1 MQTLRIEQER
11 MAAMYKV
18 NLLLVIAGL
27 VILSGGNVYAEDW
40 KVGEKWTYKHEG
52 PRPFADSSATI
63 QGDRTVEVTAIKGER
78 ADKRF
83 LLKTL
88 WGTEDANPSTTYI
101 DSKKMLH
108 KVDIE
113 YLGSL
118 GFTPPVPAIW
128 LLKTGEQKIL
138 KTKMDVAGFSLPI
151 EYLAKRLKDET
162 ITVPA
167 GKFKNCQH
175 VQIITSTQD
184 ATGQSVKH
192 KQDYWY
198 HPKVGNLVK
207 DVIVTNYKSDN
218 SYTVTSLLKSHTKK
232 D

>member
-1 MQTLRIEQER
+1 MH
-11 MAAMYKV
+11 KV
-18 NLLLVIAGL
+18 NLLLFITGL
-27 VILSGGNVYAEDW
+27 VILSCGNVYAEDW

-63 QGDRTVEVTAIKGER
+63 QGDRTVEVIAIKGEG

-101 DSKKMLH
+101 DSKKMIH
-108 KVDIE
+108 RIDIE
-113 YLGSL
+113 NLGVLSI
-118 GFTPPVPAIW
+118 TPPVPAVW
-128 LLKTGEQKIL
+128 LLKSGEQKTL
-138 KTKMDVAGFSLPI
+138 KTQMDIAGFSLNI

-167 GKFKNCQH
+167 GNFKNCQH
-175 VQIITSTQD
+175 IQVITSTQD
-184 ATGQSVKH
+184 TTGQPVKH

-207 DVIVTNYKSDN
+207 DVVVTNYKRDN
-218 SYTVTSLLKSHTKK
+218 SYIATSLLKSHTKK

>member
-1 MQTLRIEQER
+1 
-11 MAAMYKV
+11 MYKI

-27 VILSGGNVYAEDW
+27 VILSSGNAYAENW
-40 KVGEKWTYKHEG
+40 KVAEKWTYKHEG
-52 PRPFADSSATI
+52 PRPFADSSAAI
-63 QGDRTVEVTAIKGER
+63 KGDRTVEVTSIKGEG

-83 LLKTL
+83 LLKTN

-108 KVDIE
+108 KVEIE
-113 YLGSL
+113 NLGIL
-118 GFTPPVPAIW
+118 GFTPPVPAVW
-128 LLKTGEQKIL
+128 LLKSGEQKTL
-138 KTKMDVAGFSLPI
+138 KTNMDVAGFSLPI
-151 EYLAKRLKDET
+151 DYLAKRLKDET

-175 VQIITSTQD
+175 VQIIISTQD
-184 ATGQSVKH
+184 ANSQPVKH

-207 DVIVTNYKSDN
+207 DVVVTNYESGT
-218 SYTVTSLLKSHTKK
+218 SYTSTSVLKSHTKK

>member
-1 MQTLRIEQER
+1 
-11 MAAMYKV
+11 MAAMYKL
-18 NLLLVIAGL
+18 NLLLIITGQIILAG
-27 VILSGGNVYAEDW
+27 GTVYAEEW

-52 PRPFADSSATI
+52 PRPFADASATI
-63 QGDRTVEVTAIKGER
+63 KGNRTVEVTAIKGEG

-108 KVDIE
+108 KIDIE
-113 YLGSL
+113 YLGIL

-128 LLKTGEQKIL
+128 LLKPSEQKTI
-138 KTKMDVAGFSLPI
+138 KTQMDVAGFSLPI
-151 EYLAKRLKDET
+151 EYVAKRLKDET

-175 VQIITSTQD
+175 IQVITSTQD
-184 ATGQSVKH
+184 QTGQPVKH

-198 HPKVGNLVK
+198 HPEVGNLVK
-207 DVIVTNYKSDN
+207 DVVITNYQGDN
-218 SYTVTSLLKSHTKK
+218 SYTSTSVLKLHTKK

>member
-1 MQTLRIEQER
+1 
-11 MAAMYKV
+11 MYKV
-18 NLLLVIAGL
+18 NFLMVIAGL
-27 VILSGGNVYAEDW
+27 LILSCGDAYAEDW

-63 QGDRTVEVTAIKGER
+63 QGDRTVEVIAIKGEGS
-78 ADKRF
+78 DKRF
-83 LLKTL
+83 LLKTF

-101 DSKKMLH
+101 DSKKMIH
-108 KVDIE
+108 RIDIE
-113 YLGSL
+113 NLGVLSI
-118 GFTPPVPAIW
+118 TPPAPAVW
-128 LLKTGEQKIL
+128 LLKPGEQKTL
-138 KTKMDVAGFSLPI
+138 KTQMDIAGFSLPI

-184 ATGQSVKH
+184 ATGQPVKH

-207 DVIVTNYKSDN
+207 DVIVTNYKGDK
-218 SYTVTSLLKSHTKK
+218 SYTATSLLKSHTKK

>member
-1 MQTLRIEQER
+1 
-11 MAAMYKV
+11 MYKV

-27 VILSGGNVYAEDW
+27 AILSGGNVYAEDW
-40 KVGEKWTYKHEG
+40 KVGEKWTYKHED

-63 QGDRTVEVTAIKGER
+63 QGDRTVEVITIKGEG

-101 DSKKMLH
+101 DSKKMIH
-108 KVDIE
+108 KIDIE
-113 YLGSL
+113 YLGAL

-128 LLKTGEQKIL
+128 LLKSGEQKTL
-138 KTKMDVAGFSLPI
+138 KTQMDIVGFSLTI

-175 VQIITSTQD
+175 IQVITSTQD
-184 ATGQSVKH
+184 ATGQPVKH

-207 DVIVTNYKSDN
+207 DVVVTNYKSNN
-218 SYTVTSLLKSHTKK
+218 SYTATSLLKSHTKK

>member
-1 MQTLRIEQER
+1 
-11 MAAMYKV
+11 MYKV
-18 NLLLVIAGL
+18 NLLMVIAGL
-27 VILSGGNVYAEDW
+27 VILSCGNVYAEDW

-52 PRPFADSSATI
+52 PRPFADPSATI
-63 QGDRTVEVTAIKGER
+63 QGDLTVEVTTIKSEGAE
-78 ADKRF
+78 KRF

-88 WGTEDANPSTTYI
+88 WGAEDANPSTTYI
-101 DSKKMLH
+101 DSKKMIH
-108 KVDIE
+108 KIDIE
-113 YLGSL
+113 YLGVL

-128 LLKTGEQKIL
+128 VLKSGEQKTL
-138 KTKMDVAGFSLPI
+138 KTQMDIAGFSLPI
-151 EYLAKRLKDET
+151 EYRAKRLKDET

-184 ATGQSVKH
+184 ATGQPVKH

-198 HPKVGNLVK
+198 HPKIGNLVK
-207 DVIVTNYKSDN
+207 DVVVTNYKRDN
-218 SYTVTSLLKSHTKK
+218 SYIATSLLKSHTKK

>member
-1 MQTLRIEQER
+1 MH
-11 MAAMYKV
+11 KV

-27 VILSGGNVYAEDW
+27 VILSCGNVYAEDW

-52 PRPFADSSATI
+52 PRPFADPSATI
-63 QGDRTVEVTAIKGER
+63 QGDRTVEVTAIKGEG

-88 WGTEDANPSTTYI
+88 WGTENANPSTTYI
-101 DSKKMLH
+101 DSKKLIH

-113 YLGSL
+113 YLGIL
-118 GFTPPVPAIW
+118 GFTPPIPAVW
-128 LLKTGEQKIL
+128 VLKLGEQKTL
-138 KTKMDVAGFSLPI
+138 KAQMDIAGFSLPI

-175 VQIITSTQD
+175 IQVITSVQD
-184 ATGQSVKH
+184 AAGQPVKH

-198 HPKVGNLVK
+198 HPKIGNLVK
-207 DVIVTNYKSDN
+207 DVVVTNYEGGT
-218 SYTVTSLLKSHTKK
+218 SYTSTSVLKSHIKK

>member
-1 MQTLRIEQER
+1 
-11 MAAMYKV
+11 MAAMYKI
-18 NLLLVIAGL
+18 NLLMVIAGL
-27 VILSGGNVYAEDW
+27 VILSCGNVYAEDW
-40 KVGEKWTYKHEG
+40 KMGEKWTYKHEG

-63 QGDRTVEVTAIKGER
+63 QGDRTVEVIAIKGEG

-88 WGTEDANPSTTYI
+88 WGTKDANPSTTYV
-101 DSKKMLH
+101 DSKKMIH
-108 KVDIE
+108 KIDIE
-113 YLGSL
+113 YLGAL

-128 LLKTGEQKIL
+128 LLKQGEQKTL
-138 KTKMDVAGFSLPI
+138 KTQMDVAGFSLNI
-151 EYLAKRLKDET
+151 EYKAKRLKDET

-184 ATGQSVKH
+184 ATGQPVKH

-198 HPKVGNLVK
+198 HSKVGNLVK
-207 DVIVTNYKSDN
+207 DVVVTNDKSDN
-218 SYTVTSLLKSHTKK
+218 SYTATSLLKSHTKK

>member
-1 MQTLRIEQER
+1 
-11 MAAMYKV
+11 MYKI

-27 VILSGGNVYAEDW
+27 VMLSCGNVHAEDW

-52 PRPFADSSATI
+52 PRPYADSSATI
-63 QGDRTVEVTAIKGER
+63 QGDRTVEVTAIKGEG
-78 ADKRF
+78 AEKRF

-88 WGTEDANPSTTYI
+88 WGTEGANPSTTYI
-101 DSKKMLH
+101 DSKKMIH
-108 KVDIE
+108 KIDIE
-113 YLGSL
+113 YLGAL

-128 LLKTGEQKIL
+128 LLKSGEQKTL
-138 KTKMDVAGFSLPI
+138 KTEMEVAGFSLPI

-184 ATGQSVKH
+184 ATGQPVKH

-198 HPKVGNLVK
+198 HPKVGNLIK
-207 DVIVTNYKSDN
+207 DIVVTNYKSDN
-218 SYTVTSLLKSHTKK
+218 SYTATSLLKSHTKK

>member
-1 MQTLRIEQER
+1 
-11 MAAMYKV
+11 MYKI
-18 NLLLVIAGL
+18 NLLLVIAGWI
-27 VILSGGNVYAEDW
+27 ILSGGNIYAEDW

-63 QGDRTVEVTAIKGER
+63 QGDRTVEVIAIKEEG

-88 WGTEDANPSTTYI
+88 WGTDDANPSTAYI
-101 DSKKMLH
+101 DPKKMLH
-108 KVDIE
+108 KIDIGN
-113 YLGSL
+113 LGSL
-118 GFTPPVPAIW
+118 GFTPPVPTVW
-128 LLKTGEQKIL
+128 LLKPEEQKIL
-138 KTKMDVAGFSLPI
+138 KTQMDIAGFSLTI

-175 VQIITSTQD
+175 IQVITSTQN
-184 ATGQSVKH
+184 ATGQPVKH

-198 HPKVGNLVK
+198 HPKIGNLVK
-207 DVIVTNYKSDN
+207 DVVVTNYQGDN
-218 SYTVTSLLKSHTKK
+218 SYASTSVLKSYTKK